1 MPIGYEEEEARRR
14 REEGAAQVS
23 EWVHSYPT
31 GPSPDI
37 SRFDRSIE
45 GVPILD
51 WLLGGED
58 RRRTARDEAERSEA
72 SMLWRELLRRAPTA
86 EDLTPWYYQEAH
98 RDEFGSLA
106 GGASSLEG
114 LDAGGSGD
122 QWAALQGLRQLY
134 ESGGYTDADA
144 AARRLAAMERGQQLR
159 GANEAALQQMQA
171 RGMGGSG
178 AELAARL
185 GASQA
190 LSQGQAMIDAAIQQA
205 AMQRALAALQ
215 GYGGMA
221 TDMRSQ
227 EMGRR
232 SAIDAW
238 NQANLDWRRGR
249 ETRNTGTANRQ
260 QDARVAARQTAY
272 QNQERGI
279 QGLTNRFPGGN
290 RQGDD
295 HSDEK
300 GLLGAIGEILDI

>member
-1 MPIGYEEEEARRR
+1 MPAGYEEEERRRR
-14 REEGAAQVS
+14 REEGAAQTS
-23 EWVHSYPT
+23 EWEHAYPQ
-31 GPSPDI
+31 GEPANI
-37 SRFDRSIE
+37 SDFDRSIE
-45 GVPILD
+45 GVPIID

-58 RRRTARDEAERSEA
+58 RRAAARDEAERAEA
-72 SMLWRELLRRAPTA
+72 SLLWRSLLRRAPTA
-86 EDLTPWYYQEAH
+86 EDLTPNYYLEAGA
-98 RDEFGSLA
+98 DEFGSLA
-106 GGASSLEG
+106 GGASQLEG
-114 LDAGGSGD
+114 LGQGGSGD
-122 QWAALQGLRQLY
+122 QHVALAALRQLY

-144 AARRLAAMERGQQLR
+144 AARRLSAMERGQQLR
-159 GANEAALQQMQA
+159 GVNEATLQQMQA

-185 GASQA
+185 SASQT
-190 LSQGQAMIDAAIQQA
+190 LSQGQAMSDAAMQQA

-238 NQANLDWRRGR
+238 NQANMGWRRDR
-249 ETRNTGTANRQ
+249 ETRNTSTANRQ
-260 QDARVAARQTAY
+260 QDSRVAARQAAY

-295 HSDEK
+295 HSDER
-300 GLLGAIGEILDI
+300 GLLAGLGEILDL